1 MINRENGLTEIYERI
16 KVRRTDLGLKTFKRT
31 PTTPVREEMLPCVFM
46 AEDVDNVIEHSKR
59 NKTGYPARRVLEVA
73 LEIIAPRDADV
84 KQLYFNVRRAVFMNK
99 EAVFEENDPKSFTP
113 VLAENVFINENRTEG
128 PTGYG
133 LPDVIGMRLVLDLV
147 YTDKGFY

>member
-1 MINRENGLTEIYERI
+1 MINREEGLVEIKERI
-16 KVRRTDLGLKTFKRT
+16 KVRRTVLGLKTFKRT
-31 PTTPVREEMLPCVFM
+31 PTTPVREEMLPCVFLS
-46 AEDVDNVIEHSKR
+46 EDVDNVVEHSKR
-59 NKTGYPARRVLEVA
+59 NKTGYPARRVLEVI
-73 LEIIAPRDADV
+73 LEIIVSRDVDI

-99 EAVFEENDPKSFTP
+99 EAVWEENLFSSFTP
-113 VLAENVFINENRTEG
+113 IVANNTFINENRTEG